1 MKKTYLFVITT
12 VLTVAFSAKAQ
23 LNELNDNELFGI
35 TFDNI
40 SLGSIMEVHGNDQK
54 AEALFGKGNF
64 ESMRNDHL
72 NPNPNSTEDCP
83 DWCMYYQLFDRQL
96 YVRFEKES
104 TSDDFYHFTYAKV
117 KSSDISVSVKNVTVS
132 IGDSI
137 DAFKNKGYHVNEQ
150 HNWVVF
156 VDQDTATI
164 AIRFYFHPKSRTITK
179 IQMTTY

>member
-23 LNELNDNELFGI
+23 LNELNVNELAQIKFNN
-35 TFDNI
+35 T
-40 SLGSIMEVHGNDQK
+40 SLTQIRQIAGNDQK

-64 ESMRNDHL
+64 ESMRNDYL

-83 DWCMYYQLFDRQL
+83 DWCMYYQLFNRQL

-104 TSDDFYHFTYAKV
+104 TNDDFYHFTYAKV
-117 KSSDISVSVKNVTVS
+117 KSSDINVTVKNVTVS

-137 DAFKNKGYHVNEQ
+137 DAFKNKGYHVNEK

-156 VDQDTATI
+156 VDEDTATI
-164 AIRFYFHPKSRTITK
+164 DIAFYFHPKSRKITK

>member
-23 LNELNDNELFGI
+23 LNELSDNELFGI

-40 SLGSIMEVHGNDQK
+40 LLGNIMEIHGNDQK

-64 ESMRNDHL
+64 EAFQNETCPFPCRDYKINNNAIYVGFEESNEGYFFSAL
-72 NPNPNSTEDCP
+72 FVNSPAVQVT
-83 DWCMYYQLFDRQL
+83 
-96 YVRFEKES
+96 
-104 TSDDFYHFTYAKV
+104 
-117 KSSDISVSVKNVTVS
+117 VKNVTIS

-137 DAFKNKGYHVNEQ
+137 DAFKNKGYHVNEK

-156 VDQDTATI
+156 MDEGTATI
-164 AIRFYFHPKSRTITK
+164 AIRFYFHPKSRKITK